1 MNRQENLFR
10 NLSSPFTR
18 LIRSFQM
25 SRKTTSKTKARPND
39 NSFRSVTQTPQFRC
53 RRKCMSLFRV
63 EPYDEYRTVVL
74 TWCYV
79 FESQIV
85 LETHKTVVHTYNN
98 DLEVALGSVSS
109 II

>member
-63 EPYDEYRTVVL
+63 EPYEEYRYQ
-74 TWCYV
+74 CAK
-79 FESQIV
+79 S
-85 LETHKTVVHTYNN
+85 
-98 DLEVALGSVSS
+98 LEVYGCHNGGVMSS
-109 II
+109 SPKLF